1 MIEKIA
7 KNYGYTGKIL
17 WGDANDNG
25 VVHKGMDNK
34 KLLNLIGN
42 FKFTS
47 FDLGISKVVEDFKQT
62 QL

>member
-34 KLLNLIGN
+34 KLLNWDQSQ
-42 FKFTS
+42 FKVS
-47 FDLGISKVVEDFKQT
+47 YL
-62 QL
+62 